1 MEDSNK
7 GNYPMNQ
14 STECN
19 IRCEYGESEMDI
31 SSLEFIPTWVKK
43 KSIRRVI
50 GVTGGEWKDRIHH
63 KPIYPRKCEVCGNTL
78 KTRNTYFNHV
88 VSKHKVTGVWL

>member
-1 MEDSNK
+1 MFAIEGMVQKTD
-7 GNYPMNQ
+7 

-19 IRCEYGESEMDI
+19 MRCEYGESEI
-31 SSLEFIPTWVKK
+31 NVSSIELIPTWVEK
-43 KSIRRVI
+43 KSIKRVI
-50 GVTGGEWKDRIHH
+50 GVVGGEWKDRIHF

-88 VSKHKVTGVWL
+88 VSKHKVTGVFL